1 MAYRSRSN
9 PLALAV
15 LTCLF
20 ERPMHP
26 YEIGQTLRFRAK
38 QENIRLNYGS
48 LYGVVESLV
57 RRKLIR
63 AVETT
68 REGRRPQRTVYEI
81 TDRGTV
87 EMHEWLSEL
96 VSVPVK
102 EYLQYEAA
110 LSLIAGLPPDEV
122 LPLLEQRCIAIEMRI
137 EQARAL
143 HEAALKR
150 GLPRL
155 FFIEDEYIQALAE
168 TELAFTRKLIA
179 DMRSGDLDGLDA
191 WRQWHDDPS
200 GSSFGEL
207 AFPATCDDV
216 APDDD
221 TDDTDPADGSPG
233 GGSTPGELR

>member
-1 MAYRSRSN
+1 MAPRSRSN

-26 YEIGQTLRFRAK
+26 YEIGQTLRYRAK

-63 AVETT
+63 ALETT

-87 EMHEWLSEL
+87 EMHEWLSEI

-110 LSLIAGLPPDEV
+110 LSLVAALPPDEV
-122 LPLLEQRCIAIEMRI
+122 VPLLEQRCLAIEMRI
-137 EQARAL
+137 EQSRAI

-168 TELAFTRKLIA
+168 AELEFTRRLVA
-179 DMRSGDLDGLDA
+179 DLRSGDLDGLDA
-191 WRQWHDDPS
+191 WRRWHDDP
-200 GSSFGEL
+200 GGAAFGEM
-207 AFPATCDDV
+207 AFPTSDDDV
-216 APDDD
+216 EGSPDADDD
-221 TDDTDPADGSPG
+221 P
-233 GGSTPGELR
+233 PGEPR